1 MQYFVEGPIDL
12 TQAKVRVGVDIG
24 GTFTDVAL
32 VHAGGLATCKVLTNY
47 AEPETAILEGIAI
60 SASQAGVP
68 ISSIEQVIHG
78 TTLVTNAL
86 IQRRG
91 AKVAFITTQG
101 FRDIIEMRSENRFE
115 QYDLN
120 LILPTPMVPRQDRL
134 TLNERIDHA
143 GLVLKS
149 LDHAEVDAMVVTIMA
164 GNYDSVAIGLMHSY
178 VNGSHELQ
186 MADALRAA
194 APNLSISLSSIISP
208 QMRELPRF
216 NTVIANAYVQP
227 QVARYLGQLI
237 DRLHDV
243 GVISPV
249 FMMHSGGGLISVET
263 AINQPVRLLESGP
276 AGGAIYAANF
286 ARAQGIDQALSFD
299 MGGTTAKICLIEGGR
314 PKTANTFEVART
326 YRFKKGSGMTVS
338 TPVVEMVEIGA
349 GGGSIASIDSL
360 GRIQVGPQSAGSEP
374 GPACYGQGGTVPTV
388 TDANL
393 LLGRLDPN
401 NFAGGTIPLI
411 LDAAQKTVVRELASL
426 LNTTTAEAAFG
437 ITEMVDENM
446 ANAARVHTVENGRD
460 IERFTMIGFGGGA
473 PLHACRLGEKLGIKD
488 IIIPPGAGVGSAIG
502 FLKAPFSYEATKGLF
517 QRLSDF
523 DAAAINAALVVLR
536 NEATAFVATGADDAS
551 TSIRLTAFMRYSGQ
565 GWEIPVALDFQTFTN
580 VDAAIILVAFEK
592 TYRKLFGR
600 TIDGLGVEI
609 TNWSLIV
616 TSDVL
621 PPMPVTRRLDGSL
634 IVSDRSRQFFDVS
647 LREMV
652 DASEVT
658 RAAMTPGQM
667 VNGPAV
673 IVENETTTIVT
684 SAYRAIGQDDGSL
697 LLIRKE
703 CAA

>member
-1 MQYFVEGPIDL
+1 M
-12 TQAKVRVGVDIG
+12 TQAMVRVGVDIG

-32 VHAGGLATCKVLTNY
+32 AYAGGVATCKVLTNY
-47 AEPETAILEGIAI
+47 TEPETAILAGIAI
-60 SASQAGVP
+60 AAAKAGVP
-68 ISSIEQVIHG
+68 VSDIGQVIHG

-101 FRDIIEMRSENRFE
+101 FRDVIEMRSENRFE

-120 LILPTPMVPRQDRL
+120 LTLPVPMVPRQDRL

-143 GLVLKS
+143 GHVLQP
-149 LDHAEVDAMVVTIMA
+149 LDPVETDAMVATILA
-164 GNYDSVAIGLMHSY
+164 GDYDAVAIGLMHSY
-178 VNGSHELQ
+178 ANNAHEMQ

-194 APNLSISLSSIISP
+194 APDLSISVSSVISP

-227 QVARYLGQLI
+227 QVARYLGRLI
-237 DRLHDV
+237 DRLLGV
-243 GVISPV
+243 GVTGLV
-249 FMMHSGGGLISVET
+249 FMMHSGGGLISVKT
-263 AINQPVRLLESGP
+263 AVDQPVRLLESGP
-276 AGGAIYAANF
+276 AGGAIYAADF

-374 GPACYGQGGTVPTV
+374 GPACYGQGGSAPTV

-393 LLGRLDPN
+393 LLGRLDPA

-411 LDAAQKTVVRELASL
+411 VAAATGAVTADLARPL
-426 LNTTTAEAAFG
+426 QTTTQEAAFG
-437 ITEMVDENM
+437 VTEMVDENM

-523 DAAAINAALVVLR
+523 DATAINAALLALR
-536 NEATAFVATGADDAS
+536 AEATAFVAAGADAAPTS
-551 TSIRLTAFMRYSGQ
+551 TRLTAYMRYSGQ
-565 GWEIPVALDFQTFTN
+565 GWEIPVPLAFDTFTDA
-580 VDAAIILVAFEK
+580 DAAMILAAFDEN
-592 TYRKLFGR
+592 YRTLFGR

-609 TNWSLIV
+609 TNWSLV
-616 TSDVL
+616 VASDV
-621 PPMPVTRRLDGSL
+621 PPPAAVTRRTDGAL
-634 IVSDRSRQFFDVS
+634 IAADRTRKFFDAG
-647 LREMV
+647 LRKMV

-658 RAAMTPGQM
+658 RAAMTAGQM
-667 VNGPAV
+667 IDGPAV
-673 IVENETTTIVT
+673 IVEDETTTIVT

-697 LLIRKE
+697 LLTRKE
-703 CAA
+703 GAA